1 MESTTAIL
9 LRKRKLSDT
18 SLIVSWC
25 TESLGCIQTAAK
37 GARRAKSPFAGK
49 LDLFFEAEIQIARS
63 RKSNLHTLTEVA
75 LQNPFS
81 GIRKNLRRTQ
91 AASYFVE
98 LIELA
103 PGSAF
108 TTLVPSDDFYYLPP
122 ESEGWTFFWLIIDHL
137 YIVRRI
143 RERVRLTG
151 PVWHVQPRSPLI
163 ERALNLFDLVRAAS
177 LPDEFA
183 EEADLFAFLTEFER
197 LGHQILYPPLPR
209 ERILAEVRKEI
220 ISRLPTG
227 LPSVA
232 ELADK
237 RGMSRTGFTH
247 YFRRT
252 TGLSPARFV
261 NQVRLEEVAKL
272 LVSSSLKL
280 SAIAGLTGFAD
291 ATHLGKVFR
300 RHYYLTPDKY
310 RHVMGNELSDQ
321 IKSSK

>member
-1 MESTTAIL
+1 LQRPFPTMDADREYQILFRSLRL
-9 LRKRKLSDT
+9 LRCRPEEPMPYPAHVISGLETQTDPSVYAWHGRKRLGDEKKPF
-18 SLIVSWC
+18 IVWQY
-25 TESLGCIQTAAK
+25 TIAGC
-37 GARRAKSPFAGK
+37 GAF
-49 LDLFFEAEIQIARS
+49 RS
-63 RKSNLHTLTEVA
+63 GVT
-75 LQNPFS
+75 
-81 GIRKNLRRTQ
+81 G
-91 AASYFVE
+91 E
-98 LIELA
+98 LIQLA

-122 ESEGWTFFWLIIDHL
+122 ESESWTFFWLIIDHL
-137 YIVRRI
+137 YIVRRV

-151 PVWHVQPRSPLI
+151 PVWHVPPRSPLI

-197 LGHQILYPPLPR
+197 LGYQILYPPLPR

-232 ELADK
+232 ELADE

-261 NQVRLEEVAKL
+261 NQVRLEEVVKL

-321 IKSSK
+321 IKSNI

>member
-1 MESTTAIL
+1 MDAERECQVLYRTLCSLRCRPEGPMPYPAHVISGLETQTDPNVYAWHG
-9 LRKRKLSDT
+9 RKR
-18 SLIVSWC
+18 
-25 TESLGCIQTAAK
+25 LGDEKKPFMVWQYTLAGFGTFRSGTTGERIK
-37 GARRAKSPFAGK
+37 MSPG
-49 LDLFFEAEIQIARS
+49 
-63 RKSNLHTLTEVA
+63 
-75 LQNPFS
+75 
-81 GIRKNLRRTQ
+81 
-91 AASYFVE
+91 Y
-98 LIELA
+98 
-103 PGSAF
+103 AF

-122 ESEGWTFFWLIIDHL
+122 ESEGWTFFWLIIDHP
-137 YIVRRI
+137 YIVRRVRDRI
-143 RERVRLTG
+143 RLTG
-151 PVWHVQPRSPLI
+151 PTWQVGSRSPLI

-232 ELADK
+232 ELADE

-252 TGLSPARFV
+252 TGLSPARFI
-261 NQVRLEEVAKL
+261 NQVRLAEVAKL

-280 SAIAGLTGFAD
+280 SAIAEVTGFAD

-310 RHVMGNELSDQ
+310 RHVMGSELSDQ
-321 IKSSK
+321 LKGGLSPN

>member
-1 MESTTAIL
+1 M
-9 LRKRKLSDT
+9 
-18 SLIVSWC
+18 
-25 TESLGCIQTAAK
+25 
-37 GARRAKSPFAGK
+37 
-49 LDLFFEAEIQIARS
+49 
-63 RKSNLHTLTEVA
+63 
-75 LQNPFS
+75 
-81 GIRKNLRRTQ
+81 
-91 AASYFVE
+91 AS
-98 LIELA
+98 
-103 PGSAF
+103 
-108 TTLVPSDDFYYLPP
+108 
-122 ESEGWTFFWLIIDHL
+122 
-137 YIVRRI
+137 
-143 RERVRLTG
+143 
-151 PVWHVQPRSPLI
+151 RSPLI

-183 EEADLFAFLTEFER
+183 EEGDLFAFLTEFER

-232 ELADK
+232 ELADE

-252 TGLSPARFV
+252 TGLSPARFI
-261 NQVRLEEVAKL
+261 NQVRLAEVAKL

-280 SAIAGLTGFAD
+280 SAIAEVTGFAD

-310 RHVMGNELSDQ
+310 RHVMGSELSDQ
-321 IKSSK
+321 LKGSSSPN